1 MTGNVISCYTK
12 KVPHSKHA
20 VRDEFSS
27 SRGSTLLDLIKNKIR
42 PTSFSTITESP
53 DCFTATQ
60 RQSSEGSVDK
70 KLSACGFSL
79 WYHVPN
85 LLVSSSCFHMSHYI
99 IEDVVVKK
107 FSATFILEPYRCDNP
122 QISVDCI
129 LQVLT
134 AALLV
139 FLTRTTRTWIISSN
153 LLLLA
158 DCCRFLLL
166 FVKLLQLFLRINLFP
181 LWKFI

>member
-1 MTGNVISCYTK
+1 MIEDVIFIIQ
-12 KVPHSKHA
+12 KVPHSKYA

-27 SRGSTLLDLIKNKIR
+27 RGSTLLNLIINKIR
-42 PTSFSTITESP
+42 FTSFSTITESP

-85 LLVSSSCFHMSHYI
+85 LLVSSSCFHMSHYS

-107 FSATFILEPYRCDNP
+107 FL
-122 QISVDCI
+122 QI
-129 LQVLT
+129 LT

-139 FLTRTTRTWIISSN
+139 FLTGTTRTWIISSN

-158 DCCRFLLL
+158 DCCGFFLL